1 MKRMVKRSRPR
12 FLLIWAVSVVLLSS
26 WNVARADFLYW
37 AAPTL
42 KTGSV
47 KTGYSFAQTA
57 LRNQGAQ
64 NLRVSANEV
73 SGSIGRTYVAVT
85 CIGTPRVTAVVM
97 SVGPDGGETSR
108 ARDAVSNAISKIVS
122 FDYSTLQK
130 G

>member
-1 MKRMVKRSRPR
+1 VVSLA
-12 FLLIWAVSVVLLSS
+12 FLLP

-37 AAPTL
+37 AAATL

-73 SGSIGRTYVAVT
+73 PGSIGHTYVAIT
-85 CIGTPRVTAVVM
+85 CIGTPRVTAVSM
-97 SVGPDGGETSR
+97 AVGPGGGETSR
-108 ARDAVSNAISKIVS
+108 LRDELSNAISKVVS
-122 FDYSTLQK
+122 FD
-130 G
+130 